1 MKYEQLLSLK
11 TEAQLITEISLRGIR
26 IRNKSTEEETFFLAH
41 RTNGNRYSQSPLD
54 YWIEGSLRP
63 QERGTLVR
71 FRILPGLSSI
81 LSLLFLLGMIVFSL
95 CRNPAPE
102 SGPDPLSSP
111 LFPILIGVTLLVGV
125 VFFFLRLKEVRDD
138 FLRNL

>member
-11 TEAQLITEISLRGIR
+11 TEAQLITEISRRGIR

-63 QERGTLVR
+63 QE
-71 FRILPGLSSI
+71 RILPGLSSI